1 MAIEGTGIKTP
12 SKQASKKATAFL
24 GGFQKRAD
32 EKFIKTYERKKE
44 GGIQNSDFETDRYNK
59 LKQKYGDQFSSDAR
73 SNYFS
78 PGGGA
83 FDERNDIKV
92 AQVGSNFSNLT
103 TDTGTETAQP
113 LSPIGSEAYNKEL
126 EGFKEEFRKD
136 FNYRTRYDLD
146 TGEEID
152 KYFRK
157 VPGGDVYGEKEM
169 ERDYPTFRK
178 FRYERNP
185 LQYEQGVPFGKKE
198 EKKPSLLERTANL
211 AGSIFNTVTGTQP
224 VAASQV
230 GGEIPKGT
238 QFTSKNLDAAK
249 TVGDTSFASYRMG
262 GGEQKQQSG
271 TVVTPVVKPQYEINR
286 TQNRPSVGGRTE
298 TGDTSFSSY
307 VRAGGEGQ
315 QRGIVSPTSTGAP
328 RQTVASLPSNYKQT
342 EAESFRKAAA
352 FKEAQAIA
360 KRNPNVS
367 VGVDSKG
374 KPRATATNNSGVAR
388 AQAMAVNRKL
398 SGTKPKSAKQR
409 AQDAAKARKAAGPNR
424 RMSDGQQTRS
434 QAGASAR
441 TAQGN
446 RARVKANARK
456 RAQAAARRRRA
467 KKKACDIFLKYNIS
481 PLTNMN
487 LIRDD
492 LAEVAYFVKEIQ
504 K

>member
-1 MAIEGTGIKTP
+1 VAIEGTGIKTP
-12 SKQASKKATAFL
+12 SKESSKKATAFL
-24 GGFQKRAD
+24 GGFQKKAD
-32 EKFIKTYERKKE
+32 EKFIKTYEQKQE

-103 TDTGTETAQP
+103 TDTGTKTAQP

-126 EGFKEEFRKD
+126 EGFKEGFKKD

-152 KYFRK
+152 KYFKK

-238 QFTSKNLDAAK
+238 QFTSKNLDTAK
-249 TVGDTSFASYRMG
+249 TVGDTSFASYRMAG
-262 GGEQKQQSG
+262 GGQQQQEK
-271 TVVTPVVKPQYEINR
+271 TVVSPTVKPQYEINR
-286 TQNRPSVGGRTE
+286 TENRPSVGGTAG
-298 TGDTSFSSY
+298 TGDTSFSAY
-307 VRAGGEGQ
+307 VRGGGEGQ
-315 QRGIVSPTSTGAP
+315 QRGIVSPVSTGAP
-328 RQTVASLPSNYKQT
+328 RQTVASLPSDYKQT
-342 EAESFRKAAA
+342 EAREFAKAAA
-352 FKEAQAIA
+352 FQQA
-360 KRNPNVS
+360 KKNPNVTTS
-367 VGVDSKG
+367 LDSKG
-374 KPRATATNNSGVAR
+374 QVVVKPVQKGRGE
-388 AQAMAVNRKL
+388 
-398 SGTKPKSAKQR
+398 SGT
-409 AQDAAKARKAAGPNR
+409 
-424 RMSDGQQTRS
+424 SD
-434 QAGASAR
+434 R

-446 RARVKANARK
+446 QARVQQNAKA
-456 RAQAAARRRRA
+456 RAQAAAIQRKISGRSISQTKADNKAAVRKSAAERQAAFKKTGKSTVGARRAAA
-467 KKKACDIFLKYNIS
+467 KKKVQAAAKKRNAAFKK
-481 PLTNMN
+481 
-487 LIRDD
+487 RRK
-492 LAEVAYFVKEIQ
+492 ARRGRRGGRR
-504 K
+504 